1 MEHLAVLGPG
11 DALLSA
17 QGADDSARLAAER
30 LCIMHPLG
38 RTQDSSEPV
47 DHLGAVLVPMGS
59 VGTKGTSVTS
69 SEVAICIHAGGQ
81 CDWNSAAP
89 VAVARGLGLHTS
101 RIDGSPLRYNQPDP
115 RLPDL
120 LIANPE
126 VVERVLTAIASIDS
140 PFHMMEEN

>member
-1 MEHLAVLGPG
+1 MGDLQSHARLMEHLAVLGPG

-81 CDWNSAAP
+81 CDRNSAAP
-89 VAVARGLGLHTS
+89 SMVIS
-101 RIDGSPLRYNQPDP
+101 RICTAGGAVRSGGWEPDP
-115 RLPDL
+115 AL
-120 LIANPE
+120 LGGTTEGSEQGVI
-126 VVERVLTAIASIDS
+126 R
-140 PFHMMEEN
+140 